1 MHPKPATMNP
11 QSAIA
16 QSIQSE
22 AQAFAIAYAEN
33 WDTPDA
39 SSLEHYTTVASKAGR
54 YYAPG
59 CVLATQSERSILE
72 VSFASRTS
80 YLPPSNL
87 PTRHP
92 KRPRPLSQKKC
103 ANALPLGSA
112 AT

>member
-1 MHPKPATMNP
+1 MHPKSATMNP

-22 AQAFAIAYAEN
+22 AQAFAIAYVEN

-59 CVLATQSERSILE
+59 CVLAIQ
-72 VSFASRTS
+72 
-80 YLPPSNL
+80 
-87 PTRHP
+87 
-92 KRPRPLSQKKC
+92 
-103 ANALPLGSA
+103 
-112 AT
+112 

>member
-1 MHPKPATMNP
+1 MRTSHQKSLTREELDNKTPPRPDHLSVIQATMHPKSATMNP

-22 AQAFAIAYAEN
+22 AQAFAIAYVEN

-59 CVLATQSERSILE
+59 CVLAIQ
-72 VSFASRTS
+72 
-80 YLPPSNL
+80 
-87 PTRHP
+87 
-92 KRPRPLSQKKC
+92 
-103 ANALPLGSA
+103 
-112 AT
+112 